1 MIRIIRSSRALAQI
15 LILTMICTLFQMN
28 VSPIYANE
36 GALKADQAGEARL
49 HSFQLL
55 PSDDAYVRSSN
66 ALADSNFGEDK
77 ALVIKKGNP
86 DLTRESYMKFD
97 FAGFSAEVESVTLVV
112 YGAAGEGNQASI
124 QLHKVTDNN
133 WSEKTITWNTKP
145 SYESQALSSITL
157 DKTVKSYEIDITEQ
171 VIEQLAA
178 DKMVSIA
185 FVQPEMP
192 GGQGLVVILN
202 SKENTIQQPYVEVK
216 YRAPED
222 AAAPVWPSG
231 SELKAIQSADDAVDL
246 QWTSAVDNQ
255 MVVSYRIYQDD
266 MLIATVPTT
275 QKHYRVEGLAPKQSY
290 SFKVEAGD
298 PSNNW
303 SLDGPEAAVTMP
315 NLVKLPAI
323 EDTYV
328 NAGGASQMN
337 YGTSDKLLV
346 KNMKADPNVT
356 RQSFI
361 KFDTEALTDEIGTA
375 TLNFYGAVADGG
387 GSAIDTVVF
396 GLEDHSWKE
405 AEMTWATKPEAVH
418 YLSKVP
424 MNVTR
429 KWHQVDVTS
438 YVKDQIRKGKEKV
451 SFGLLQLVDVG
462 LVVSINSREN
472 TENQPY
478 LSISSSQANAA
489 APSWPASSILKLQ
502 NMEEEAVDL
511 QWGAAADPAG
521 VTQYRIYQNG
531 TLIDTISSQAT
542 TYSVEGLT
550 VGERYTFKVEAGNAA
565 GEWSQDGP
573 LLTVT
578 LPNTKFKQT
587 VLGNVF
593 LNNEPVQFIVETVR
607 PNVSWKAFNLNGTK
621 VAEGTAQAHNGQ
633 ATITVP
639 DRGLGYFTLEAQAE
653 NSGSSPIMLET
664 TYSVLTPFTAP
675 ANGNSPFGFNTHL
688 HRIAYG
694 WNADLVKLVKYAGAT
709 FVRDGV
715 EWQYIEKEKGIYSY
729 FPDLEN
735 YMARLKQDGIPM
747 LFVAAYNNQFY
758 DNNGTPYTDEGRL
771 GMANYAKAYVE
782 KYKDQIIAMN
792 VYNEFNGGFGK
803 RGNSPAN
810 SQPDYYYKL
819 LKKTYEVVHAEH
831 PDLPIVGIVS
841 AGISL
846 DWIEEVLKLGGMDY
860 LDAIAVQE
868 YVYPNAP
875 EELAKKLEDLKALI
889 KKYND
894 GKLVPIW
901 LTEFGWPT
909 YVGSRGI
916 NEKLQ
921 ADYLLRGHVIALSSG
936 VDKMIWYDLM
946 DDGMQTDL
954 NEDNFGII
962 RNEKSL
968 LGAHTA
974 KPAYVSYAVMTREL
988 TGAQFEEV
996 EAVDEPI
1003 HSYRFVKDQ
1012 QPVRVVWATED
1023 TIINIATDT
1032 PIEITDLMGNTE
1044 LYAPL
1049 NGKVILSLTGEPYY
1063 VKGDVGQIS
1072 VEPSITINGEAT
1084 VIGDAGQF
1092 TVSMTNTGKSK
1103 LSFTMDV
1110 EGKAHLVT
1118 IEPGQSIEKAITV
1131 EDTREGYR
1139 YIPVYL
1145 MVGEQKVG
1153 KLGYELKV
1161 DKAKEVK
1168 VRPILEQAEGA
1179 EGQYDQALH
1188 IEVTNFSKL
1197 HALQVKEVE
1206 WSVGNQSGRQA
1217 WNISIPPMA
1226 SEQIRI
1232 PLPAF
1237 GFGENYKASV
1247 RVKFNDLDVY
1257 QYEGNFGFNP
1267 ILQRTVNISGEIE
1280 PELEALAPTI
1290 DLSKGKEVLL
1300 SGFSGKIDV
1309 RGKIWMNYDR
1319 DHLYLTAQIKDEI
1332 HSAKAVGNQIWNN
1345 DSIQFAVTSGVPGE
1359 SSSWYEIGLSDTPDG
1374 PQMYRFAA
1382 PPGIDKGPIKNGKL
1396 VVKRDE
1402 SKKVTVYQM
1411 ALPWSE
1417 LSPVLPLRNEVMSFS
1432 LLVNDNNGNGRRGW
1446 MEWGSGIG
1454 LEKRASL
1461 FRTMQWVHTELA
1473 PVAFDGSYTVK
1484 TGSELQG
1491 TLQADHAEG
1500 TALTYEIV
1508 GQSKQ
1513 GTVELTDAVKGEF
1526 VYKPNVSALG
1536 DDAFTFRVHDGYG
1549 YSNTA
1554 TVKIAIVR
1562 PGEDASLKELQLNGV
1577 TVAGFDPD
1585 TTKYTIVLDKGAE
1598 LPEIT
1603 AVAADEKATVTIK
1616 PAKQVP
1622 GVAKVQVTSESGA
1635 QTRIYEIHFQLRP
1648 VERPLPKAHNA
1659 SYTTKAGVPV
1669 EGQLRADHAEG
1680 TTLIYEIAASGKKG
1694 TAKLTDAAQGK
1705 FVYTPTA
1712 GASGEDT
1719 FTYRVHDGHNYSN
1732 TATVTIAIEKA
1743 PVEPSVDPP
1752 VYPGVI
1758 EPDVYRTNTGQLY
1771 LPGGAA
1777 GEVSLGQQITLTI
1790 PAGATDTGSRII
1802 IEELEKLD
1810 GPQLQ
1815 LLSPMFQLRRE
1826 PAGELKKT
1834 AVLRLAFDAKQVGK
1848 DQYPSLQRYD
1858 EQQKK
1863 WIEIGG
1869 KVENGGI
1876 TAEISQFGIYAVFAL
1891 ERQSAGPEPE
1901 NELKDIAGHW
1911 GQSWIEKAVQ
1921 AGIVKGYSDS
1931 TFRPDQAVSRQELV
1945 AMLVRALQ
1953 PQAGTGKVQSFTDQ
1967 ARIGNWAADA
1977 VAAAAQ
1983 AGWITGY
1990 SDGSFRPQE
1999 GITRVELAAVLAR
2012 ASAGLTAE
2020 GDGQLSQFRDAEQI
2034 PAWAAKYVAA
2044 AAASGLMEGTG
2055 AGLFKPAG
2063 IVTRAEAAAI
2073 AMRLIEQTAK

>member
-1 MIRIIRSSRALAQI
+1 MRGRRRSVTALAQF
-15 LILTMICTLFQMN
+15 LILTMICTTLFQIN
-28 VSPIYANE
+28 ISSIHANE
-36 GALKADQAGEARL
+36 GALDQAGEGIL

-55 PSDDAYVRSSN
+55 PVDDSYVRSSN
-66 ALADSNFGEDK
+66 AFANINFGEDK
-77 ALVIKKGNP
+77 ALVIKKGIP

-112 YGAAGEGNQASI
+112 YGAAGEGNQANI

-145 SYESQALSSITL
+145 SHESQALSSITL
-157 DKTVKSYEIDITEQ
+157 DKIVKSYEIDITEQ
-171 VIEQLAA
+171 VIEQLAV
-178 DKMVSIA
+178 DKMISIA
-185 FVQPEMP
+185 FVQPDMP
-192 GGQGLVVILN
+192 GGQGLAVILN
-202 SKENTIQQPYVEVK
+202 SKENTTQQPYVEVK
-216 YRAPED
+216 YKAPED
-222 AAAPVWPSG
+222 SIPPSWPSG
-231 SELKAIQSADDAVDL
+231 SELKAIQPADDAVDL

-266 MLIATVPTT
+266 MLIATVPAT
-275 QKHYRVEGLAPKQSY
+275 QRDYRVKGLAPEQNY

-303 SLDGPEAAVTMP
+303 SQDGPVAVVTMP
-315 NLVKLPAI
+315 DLVKLPAI

-337 YGTSDKLLV
+337 YGKSDKLLV

-361 KFDTEALTDEIGTA
+361 KFDTEAPTEEIGTA

-405 AEMTWATKPEAVH
+405 TEMTWATKPEVVH

-424 MNVTR
+424 MNMTW

-472 TENQPY
+472 AENQPY
-478 LSISSSQANAA
+478 LSINSSRTNAA
-489 APSWPASSILKLQ
+489 APIWPASSILQLQ

-531 TLIDTISSQAT
+531 TLIDTISGQVTS
-542 TYSVEGLT
+542 YNVEGLKI
-550 VGERYTFKVEAGNAA
+550 GERYTFKVEAGNAA

-573 LLTVT
+573 ILTVT
-578 LPNTKFKQT
+578 LPDTKFKQT

-593 LNNEPVQFIVETVR
+593 LNNEPIQFIVETVR
-607 PNVSWKAFNLNGTK
+607 PNVSWKAFDLNGTK
-621 VAEGTAQAHNGQ
+621 VAEGTAQGTKGQ
-633 ATITVP
+633 VIITVP
-639 DRGLGYFTLEAQAE
+639 YSGLGYFTLEAQAE
-653 NSGSSPIMLET
+653 ISGSSPISLKT
-664 TYSVLTPFTAP
+664 SYSVLKPFTAP
-675 ANGNSPFGFNTHL
+675 ANGNSPFGVNTHL
-688 HRIAYG
+688 HRNAYG
-694 WNADLVKLVKYAGAT
+694 WNGDLAKLIKYAGAS
-709 FVRDGV
+709 FIRDGV
-715 EWQYIEKEKGIYSY
+715 EWQYIEKEKGVYTY

-735 YMARLKQDGIPM
+735 YMARLKQEGIPM
-747 LFVAAYNNQFY
+747 LFVAAFNNQFY

-782 KYKDQIIAMN
+782 HYKDQIFAMN

-810 SQPDYYYKL
+810 SQPDYYFKL
-819 LKKTYEVVHAEH
+819 LRQTYEVVHAEH

-846 DWIEEVLKLGGMDY
+846 DWIEEVLKLGGMNY

-875 EELAKKLEDLKALI
+875 EELAGKLEGLKTLI
-889 KKYND
+889 KKYNN
-894 GKLVPIW
+894 GNMVPIW

-909 YVGSRGI
+909 FDGSRGVS
-916 NEKLQ
+916 EKLQ
-921 ADYLLRGHVIALSSG
+921 ANYLLRGHVIALSSG
-936 VDKMIWYDLM
+936 VEKMIWYDLM
-946 DDGMQTDL
+946 DDGIQADL
-954 NEDNFGII
+954 NEDNFGMI
-962 RNEKSL
+962 RNVKSSI
-968 LGAHTA
+968 GAYTA

-988 TGAQFEEV
+988 TNAKFEEV
-996 EAVDEPI
+996 ETVEEPI
-1003 HSYRFVKDQ
+1003 RSYRFVKDQ
-1012 QPVRVVWATED
+1012 KAVRVIWAMED
-1023 TIINIATDT
+1023 TIFNIATNT
-1032 PIEITDLMGNTE
+1032 PIEITDMMGNTE
-1044 LYAPL
+1044 LYTPL

-1063 VKGDVGQIS
+1063 VKGDVGKIS
-1072 VEPSITINGEAT
+1072 VEPAIKINGQAT
-1084 VIGDAGQF
+1084 VVGDAGQF
-1092 TVSMTNTGKSK
+1092 TVSMTNTSKSK

-1118 IEPGQSIEKAITV
+1118 IEPGQSIEKVISI
-1131 EDTREGYR
+1131 EDTREGFR

-1168 VRPILEQAEGA
+1168 VRPIVEQVEGV
-1179 EGQYDQALH
+1179 EGQYDQALY

-1197 HALQVKEVE
+1197 HALQAKEVE
-1206 WSVGNQSGRQA
+1206 WSVGNQSGRLA

-1226 SEQIRI
+1226 SETIRI
-1232 PLPAF
+1232 PLPTF

-1247 RVKFNDLDVY
+1247 LVKFSDLDVY
-1257 QYEGNFGFNP
+1257 RYEGNFGFNP
-1267 ILQRTVNISGEIE
+1267 ILQRTVNIGGEIE
-1280 PELEALAPTI
+1280 PELEASTPTI

-1309 RGKIWMNYDR
+1309 RGDIWLNYDQ
-1319 DHLYLTAQIKDEI
+1319 DNLYLTAQIKDEI
-1332 HSAKAVGNQIWNN
+1332 HSAKTVGVQIWNN
-1345 DSIQFAVTSGVPGE
+1345 DSIQFAITSGVPGE

-1382 PPGIDKGPIKNGKL
+1382 PLGIDKGPITNGKL

-1461 FRTMQWVHTELA
+1461 FRTMQWVHTEPA

-1484 TGSELQG
+1484 IGSELRG
-1491 TLQADHAEG
+1491 TLQAEG
-1500 TALTYEIV
+1500 TSLTYEIV
-1508 GQSKQ
+1508 GQGKQ
-1513 GTVELTDAVKGEF
+1513 GAVNLTDVVKGEF
-1526 VYKPNVSALG
+1526 VYKLNASASG
-1536 DDAFTFRVHDGYG
+1536 KDAFTFRVHDGYG
-1549 YSNTA
+1549 YSNLA
-1554 TVKIAIVR
+1554 TVKIAI
-1562 PGEDASLKELQLNGV
+1562 E
-1577 TVAGFDPD
+1577 
-1585 TTKYTIVLDKGAE
+1585 
-1598 LPEIT
+1598 
-1603 AVAADEKATVTIK
+1603 
-1616 PAKQVP
+1616 
-1622 GVAKVQVTSESGA
+1622 
-1635 QTRIYEIHFQLRP
+1635 
-1648 VERPLPKAHNA
+1648 
-1659 SYTTKAGVPV
+1659 
-1669 EGQLRADHAEG
+1669 
-1680 TTLIYEIAASGKKG
+1680 
-1694 TAKLTDAAQGK
+1694 
-1705 FVYTPTA
+1705 
-1712 GASGEDT
+1712 
-1719 FTYRVHDGHNYSN
+1719 
-1732 TATVTIAIEKA
+1732 TATV
-1743 PVEPSVDPP
+1743 EPPVDPP
-1752 VYPGVI
+1752 VYTGVI
-1758 EPDVYRTNTGQLY
+1758 EPDVYRSNTGQLY

-1826 PAGELKKT
+1826 PAGELKKY
-1834 AVLRLAFDAKQVGK
+1834 ASLRLAFDAKQVK
-1848 DQYPSLQRYD
+1848 DDQYASLQRYD

-1863 WIEIGG
+1863 WIEIGS
-1869 KVENGGI
+1869 KAEGGNI
-1876 TAEISQFGIYAVFAL
+1876 TAEIKQLGIYAVFAL
-1891 ERQSAGPEPE
+1891 NRTPDKPEPVQTS
-1901 NELKDIAGHW
+1901 ELKDIAGHW
-1911 GQSWIEKAVQ
+1911 GESWIEKAVQ
-1921 AGIVKGYSDS
+1921 AGIVTGYSDK
-1931 TFRPDQAVSRQELV
+1931 TFRPEQTVSRQELV

-1953 PQAGTGKVQSFTDQ
+1953 PTSANQSLSFTDQ
-1967 ARIGNWAADA
+1967 AHIGKWAADA
-1977 VAAAAQ
+1977 VAAAVQ

-1990 SDGSFRPQE
+1990 SDGSFRAQE
-1999 GITRVELAAVLAR
+1999 GITRAELAAVLAR
-2012 ASAGLTAE
+2012 AAAGMTSAGSE
-2020 GDGQLSQFRDAEQI
+2020 ERLSHFRDAKQI
-2034 PAWAAKYVAA
+2034 PMWAQSYVAQ

-2063 IVTRAEAAAI
+2063 IVTRAEAAVVAV
-2073 AMRLIEQTAK
+2073 RLIEQSAK

>member
-1 MIRIIRSSRALAQI
+1 MRGRRSVTVLAQF
-15 LILTMICTLFQMN
+15 LILTMICTTLFQIN
-28 VSPIYANE
+28 ISSIHANE
-36 GALKADQAGEARL
+36 DALDQAGEVSP
-49 HSFQLL
+49 HSIQLL
-55 PSDDAYVRSSN
+55 PLDDAYVRSSN
-66 ALADSNFGEDK
+66 AFANINFGEDK
-77 ALVIKKGNP
+77 ALVIKKGSP
-86 DLTRESYMKFD
+86 ELTRESYMKFD
-97 FAGFSAEVESVTLVV
+97 FSGFSAEVESVTLVV
-112 YGAAGEGNQASI
+112 YGAVGEGNQANI
-124 QLHKVTDNN
+124 QLHKVMDNN

-145 SYESQALSSITL
+145 SYESQAMSSITL

-171 VIEQLAA
+171 VIEQLTA
-178 DKMVSIA
+178 DKMMSIA
-185 FVQPEMP
+185 FVQPDMP
-192 GGQGLVVILN
+192 GGQGLAVILN

-216 YRAPED
+216 YKAPED
-222 AAAPVWPSG
+222 SIPPSWPSG
-231 SELKAIQSADDAVDL
+231 SELKAIQSAEDAVDL
-246 QWTSAVDNQ
+246 QWTCAVDNQ

-266 MLIATVPTT
+266 MLIATVPAT
-275 QKHYRVEGLAPKQSY
+275 QRDYHVKGLASKQNY
-290 SFKVEAGD
+290 FFKVEAGD

-303 SLDGPEAAVTMP
+303 SQDGPEAVVTMP
-315 NLVKLPAI
+315 DLVKLPAI

-361 KFDTEALTDEIGTA
+361 KFDTEALTEEIGTA

-405 AEMTWATKPEAVH
+405 TEMTWATKPEVVH

-424 MNVTR
+424 MNMTW

-472 TENQPY
+472 AENQPY
-478 LSISSSQANAA
+478 LSISGSRANET
-489 APSWPASSILKLQ
+489 APSWPAGSTLHLQ
-502 NMEEEAVDL
+502 SMEEEAVGL

-531 TLIDTISSQAT
+531 TLIDTISGQAT
-542 TYSVEGLT
+542 SYAVEGL
-550 VGERYTFKVEAGNAA
+550 VIGERYTFKVEAGNAA

-573 LLTVT
+573 ILTVT
-578 LPNTKFKQT
+578 LPDTKFKQT

-593 LNNEPVQFIVETVR
+593 LNNEPIQFIVETVR
-607 PNVSWKAFNLNGTK
+607 PNVSWKAFDLNGTK
-621 VAEGTAQAHNGQ
+621 VAEGTAQTVNGQ
-633 ATITVP
+633 AAITVTAS
-639 DRGLGYFTLEAQAE
+639 GLGYFTLEAQAE
-653 NSGSSPIMLET
+653 KSGSSPIPLKT
-664 TYSVLTPFTAP
+664 SYSVLEPFTAP
-675 ANGNSPFGFNTHL
+675 TNGNSPFGINTHL

-709 FVRDGV
+709 FVRDGI
-715 EWQYIEKEKGIYSY
+715 EWAYIEKEKGVYTY

-735 YMARLKQDGIPM
+735 YMARLKQEGIPM
-747 LFVAAYNNQFY
+747 LYVAAYNNPFY

-771 GMANYAKAYVE
+771 GMANYAKAYVNQ
-782 KYKDQIIAMN
+782 YKDQIIAMN

-810 SQPDYYYKL
+810 SQPDYYFKL
-819 LKKTYEVVHAEH
+819 LKKTYEVVKEEH

-841 AGISL
+841 AGIQL

-868 YVYPNAP
+868 YEYPNAP
-875 EELAKKLEDLKALI
+875 EELAGKLDGLKTLI
-889 KKYND
+889 KKYNN
-894 GKLVPIW
+894 GNLVPIW

-909 YVGSRGI
+909 FVGSRGI

-921 ADYLLRGHVIALSSG
+921 ADYLLQGHVIALGSG
-936 VDKMIWYDLM
+936 VEKMIWYDLM
-946 DDGMQTDL
+946 DDGIQADL
-954 NEDNFGII
+954 NEDNFGMI
-962 RNEKSL
+962 RNEKSSI
-968 LGAHTA
+968 GAYTA

-988 TGAQFEEV
+988 TNAQFEEV
-996 EAVDEPI
+996 EAVQDPI
-1003 HSYRFVKDQ
+1003 RSYRFVKDQ
-1012 QPVRVVWATED
+1012 RPLRVIWAMED

-1032 PIEITDLMGNTE
+1032 PIEITDMMGNSE

-1049 NGKVILSLTGEPYY
+1049 NGKVILSLSGEPYY
-1063 VKGDVGQIS
+1063 VKGDVGQIT
-1072 VEPSITINGEAT
+1072 VEPTITINGQST
-1084 VIGDAGQF
+1084 VVGDAGQF
-1092 TVSMTNTGKSK
+1092 TVSMTNTSKSK
-1103 LSFTMDV
+1103 LSFTMNV

-1118 IEPGQSIEKAITV
+1118 IEPGQSIEKSISI

-1168 VRPILEQAEGA
+1168 VRPVVEQVEGA
-1179 EGQYDQALH
+1179 EGQYDQALY

-1197 HALQVKEVE
+1197 HALQAKEVE

-1226 SEQIRI
+1226 SESFRI
-1232 PLPAF
+1232 SLPTF

-1247 RVKFNDLDVY
+1247 QVKFNDLDVY
-1257 QYEGNFGFNP
+1257 RYEGNFGFNP

-1280 PELEALAPTI
+1280 PELEASAPTI

-1309 RGKIWMNYDR
+1309 RGDIWLNYDQ

-1332 HSAKAVGNQIWNN
+1332 HSAKAVGVQIWNN
-1345 DSIQFAVTSGVPGE
+1345 DSIQFAITSGVPGE
-1359 SSSWYEIGLSDTPDG
+1359 SSSWYEIGLSDTPEG

-1382 PPGIDKGPIKNGKL
+1382 PPGIDKGPITNGKL

-1402 SKKVTVYQM
+1402 SKKITVYQM

-1417 LSPVLPLRNEVMSFS
+1417 LTPVLPLRNEVMSFS

-1461 FRTMQWVHTELA
+1461 FRTMQWVHTESA

-1484 TGSELQG
+1484 IGSGLQG
-1491 TLQADHAEG
+1491 KLEADHAEG
-1500 TALTYEIV
+1500 TTLTYEIV

-1513 GTVELTDAVKGEF
+1513 GVVELTDAVKGEF
-1526 VYKPNVSALG
+1526 VYRPNASASG
-1536 DDAFTFRVHDGYG
+1536 KDAFTFRVHDGYG

-1554 TVKIAIVR
+1554 TV
-1562 PGEDASLKELQLNGV
+1562 
-1577 TVAGFDPD
+1577 
-1585 TTKYTIVLDKGAE
+1585 
-1598 LPEIT
+1598 
-1603 AVAADEKATVTIK
+1603 
-1616 PAKQVP
+1616 
-1622 GVAKVQVTSESGA
+1622 
-1635 QTRIYEIHFQLRP
+1635 
-1648 VERPLPKAHNA
+1648 
-1659 SYTTKAGVPV
+1659 
-1669 EGQLRADHAEG
+1669 
-1680 TTLIYEIAASGKKG
+1680 
-1694 TAKLTDAAQGK
+1694 
-1705 FVYTPTA
+1705 
-1712 GASGEDT
+1712 
-1719 FTYRVHDGHNYSN
+1719 
-1732 TATVTIAIEKA
+1732 TIAIETA
-1743 PVEPSVDPP
+1743 PVEPPVDPP
-1752 VYPGVI
+1752 VYTGVI
-1758 EPDVYRTNTGQLY
+1758 KPDVYRSNTGQLY

-1826 PAGELKKT
+1826 PAGELKKS
-1834 AVLRLAFDAKQVGK
+1834 ASLRLAFDAKQVK
-1848 DQYPSLQRYD
+1848 DDQYASLQRYD

-1863 WIEIGG
+1863 WIEIGS
-1869 KVENGGI
+1869 KAEGGSI
-1876 TAEISQFGIYAVFAL
+1876 TAEIKQLGIYAVFAL
-1891 ERQSAGPEPE
+1891 NRTSDKPEPVQKS
-1901 NELKDIAGHW
+1901 ELKDIAGHW
-1911 GQSWIEKAVQ
+1911 GESWIEKAVQ
-1921 AGIVKGYSDS
+1921 AGIVTGYSDN
-1931 TFRPDQAVSRQELV
+1931 TFRPDQTVSRQELV

-1953 PQAGTGKVQSFTDQ
+1953 PASANQRLPFMDQSH
-1967 ARIGNWAADA
+1967 IGNWATDS
-1977 VAAAAQ
+1977 VAAAVQ

-2012 ASAGLTAE
+2012 AATGMAAGSGELN
-2020 GDGQLSQFRDAEQI
+2020 QFRDAEQI
-2034 PAWAAKYVAA
+2034 PLWAQSYVAQV
-2044 AAASGLMEGTG
+2044 AASGLMEGTG

-2063 IVTRAEAAAI
+2063 IVTRAEAAVVAV
-2073 AMRLIEQTAK
+2073 RLIEQSAK